1 MKTEPLKKMLSFIML
16 SSMLALTAC
25 SSGAEA
31 SESEKFL
38 PEAQN
43 DTIVTSV
50 GGGNNA
56 DDNAESSLRV
66 SFIDVGQ
73 GDSEFIELPN
83 GETFLIDAGTN
94 ETGADVVSYISS
106 LGYTS
111 IDYVVGT
118 HPHEDHIGGLDDVIR
133 TFDIGSV
140 YMPKVTA
147 DTKTFED
154 VLDAVDEKGLTINTA
169 KAGVTLVD
177 GDRLSVK
184 MLAPVLDEYDN
195 TNDYSAVIRIVYDDT
210 SFIFMGDAEQYAED
224 LITGDVDS
232 DVLKVGHHGSSTS
245 TGEAFLERVS
255 PSYAVISCGLG
266 NSYGHPHIETMEK
279 LGSLGIPV
287 LRTDE
292 MGTVVAESD
301 GTEINIKTL
310 GKSSMGNTPQTEVPQ
325 TETSDSSSSDDGLV
339 TEGLDI
345 ADGYVLN
352 TNSKKIHLPDCSA
365 VDNMSDSNKS
375 YTDDY
380 DQAISEGYTPCKICN
395 P

>member
-1 MKTEPLKKMLSFIML
+1 MKSMKSIMSL
-16 SSMLALTAC
+16 IIFSSLLALPAC
-25 SSGAEA
+25 SANGSAEKG
-31 SESEKFL
+31 EFL

-43 DTIVTSV
+43 DTVYALV
-50 GGGNNA
+50 GDEG
-56 DDNAESSLRV
+56 ELRV

-83 GETFLIDAGTN
+83 GETLLIDAGTN
-94 ETGADVVSYISS
+94 ETGADVVNYIES
-106 LGYTS
+106 LGYSS

-169 KAGVTLVD
+169 KAGVSIVD
-177 GDRLSVK
+177 GEDLSVK

-195 TNDYSAVIRIVYDDT
+195 TNDYSAVIKVVYGDT
-210 SFIFMGDAEQYAED
+210 SFLFTGDAEEYAES
-224 LITGDVDS
+224 LITGDVNA

-266 NSYGHPHIETMEK
+266 NSYGHPHTETIEK
-279 LGSLGIPV
+279 LGGIPV
-287 LRTDE
+287 FRTDE
-292 MGTVVAESD
+292 MGTIVATSEGS
-301 GTEINIKTL
+301 EISFRTL
-310 GKSSMGNTPQTEVPQ
+310 GKSDTGNAAQPEATQ
-325 TETSDSSSSDDGLV
+325 ETDTTAFPGYDEGSV

-352 TNSKKIHLPDCSA
+352 TNSKKIHLLDCSA
-365 VDNMSDSNKS
+365 VDNMSESNKA

-380 DQAISEGYTPCKICN
+380 DKAISEGYTPCKICN

>member
-1 MKTEPLKKMLSFIML
+1 MKSMKSIMSL
-16 SSMLALTAC
+16 IIFSSLLALPAC
-25 SSGAEA
+25 SASGSAEKG
-31 SESEKFL
+31 EFL

-43 DTIVTSV
+43 DTVYALV
-50 GGGNNA
+50 GDEG
-56 DDNAESSLRV
+56 ELRV

-83 GETFLIDAGTN
+83 GETLLIDAGTN
-94 ETGADVVSYISS
+94 ETGADVVNYIES
-106 LGYTS
+106 LGYSS

-133 TFDIGSV
+133 TFDVESV

-195 TNDYSAVIRIVYDDT
+195 TNDYSAVIKVVYGDT
-210 SFIFMGDAEQYAED
+210 SFLFTGDAEEYAES

-266 NSYGHPHIETMEK
+266 NSYGHPHTETIEK
-279 LGSLGIPV
+279 LGGIPV
-287 LRTDE
+287 FRTDE
-292 MGTVVAESD
+292 MGTIVATSD
-301 GTEINIKTL
+301 GSEISFRTL
-310 GKSSMGNTPQTEVPQ
+310 GKSDTGNAAQPEAPQD
-325 TETSDSSSSDDGLV
+325 TETAASSGYD
-339 TEGLDI
+339 EGLDI
-345 ADGYVLN
+345 SDGYILN

-365 VDNMSDSNKS
+365 VDNMSDSNKA

>member
-1 MKTEPLKKMLSFIML
+1 MKSMKSIMSL
-16 SSMLALTAC
+16 IIFSSLLALPAC
-25 SSGAEA
+25 SASGSAEKG
-31 SESEKFL
+31 EFL

-43 DTIVTSV
+43 DTVYALV
-50 GGGNNA
+50 GDEG
-56 DDNAESSLRV
+56 ELRV

-83 GETFLIDAGTN
+83 GETLLIDAGTN
-94 ETGADVVSYISS
+94 ETGADVVNYIES
-106 LGYTS
+106 LGYSS

-133 TFDIGSV
+133 TFDVESV

-154 VLDAVDEKGLTINTA
+154 VLDAVAEKGLSINTA
-169 KAGVTLVD
+169 KAGVSIVD
-177 GDRLSVK
+177 GEDLSVK

-255 PSYAVISCGLG
+255 PSYAVISCGFD
-266 NSYGHPHIETMEK
+266 NSYGHPHTETIEK
-279 LGSLGIPV
+279 LGGIPV
-287 LRTDE
+287 FRTDE
-292 MGTVVAESD
+292 MGTIVATSEGS
-301 GTEINIKTL
+301 EISFRTL
-310 GKSSMGNTPQTEVPQ
+310 GKSDTGNAAQPEAPQ
-325 TETSDSSSSDDGLV
+325 ETDTTAFPGYDEGSVS
-339 TEGLDI
+339 EGLGI
-345 ADGYVLN
+345 SDGYILN

-365 VDNMSDSNKS
+365 VDNMSDSNKA

>member
-25 SSGAEA
+25 SSGTEA

-50 GGGNNA
+50 GGGSNA

-83 GETFLIDAGTN
+83 GETLLIDAGTN

-154 VLDAVDEKGLTINTA
+154 VLDAVAEKGLSINTA
-169 KAGVTLVD
+169 KAGVSIVD
-177 GDRLSVK
+177 GDGLSVK

-195 TNDYSAVIRIVYDDT
+195 TNDYSAVIKVAYGDT
-210 SFIFMGDAEQYAED
+210 SFLFTGDAEEYAES

-266 NSYGHPHIETMEK
+266 NSYGHPHTETIEK
-279 LGSLGIPV
+279 LGGIPV
-287 LRTDE
+287 FRTDE
-292 MGTVVAESD
+292 MGTIVATSEGS
-301 GTEINIKTL
+301 EISFRTL
-310 GKSSMGNTPQTEVPQ
+310 GKSDTGNAAQPEAPQ
-325 TETSDSSSSDDGLV
+325 ETDTMASPGYD
-339 TEGLDI
+339 EGSVSEDLDI
-345 ADGYVLN
+345 SDGYVLN

-365 VDNMSDSNKS
+365 VDNMSDSNKA

>member
-1 MKTEPLKKMLSFIML
+1 MKSMKSIMSL
-16 SSMLALTAC
+16 IIFSSLLALPAC
-25 SSGAEA
+25 SANGSV
-31 SESEKFL
+31 EKGEFL

-43 DTIVTSV
+43 DTVYALV
-50 GGGNNA
+50 GDEGK
-56 DDNAESSLRV
+56 LRV

-83 GETFLIDAGTN
+83 GETLLIDAGTN
-94 ETGADVVSYISS
+94 ETGADVVNYIES
-106 LGYTS
+106 LGYSS

-118 HPHEDHIGGLDDVIR
+118 HPHEDHIGGLDDVINS
-133 TFDIGSV
+133 FEIGSV

-154 VLDAVDEKGLTINTA
+154 VLDAVAEKGLSINTA

-177 GDRLSVK
+177 VDGLSVK
-184 MLAPVLDEYDN
+184 MLAPVLDVYDN

-245 TGEAFLERVS
+245 TGETFLERVS

-266 NSYGHPHIETMEK
+266 NSYGHPHTETIEK
-279 LGSLGIPV
+279 LGGIPV
-287 LRTDE
+287 FRTDE
-292 MGTVVAESD
+292 MGTIVATSD
-301 GTEINIKTL
+301 GSEISFRTL
-310 GKSSMGNTPQTEVPQ
+310 GKSDTGNAAQPEAPQ
-325 TETSDSSSSDDGLV
+325 ETDTTASPGYDEGSVS
-339 TEGLDI
+339 EGLDI
-345 ADGYVLN
+345 SDGYILN

-365 VDNMSDSNKS
+365 VDNMSDSNKA

>member
-1 MKTEPLKKMLSFIML
+1 MKSMKSIMSLIIFHPFLRCLPVLQTEARRRGNFCRRP
-16 SSMLALTAC
+16 
-25 SSGAEA
+25 
-31 SESEKFL
+31 
-38 PEAQN
+38 QN
-43 DTIVTSV
+43 DTVYALV
-50 GGGNNA
+50 GDEG
-56 DDNAESSLRV
+56 ELRV

-83 GETFLIDAGTN
+83 GETLLIDAGTN
-94 ETGADVVSYISS
+94 ETGADVVNYIES
-106 LGYTS
+106 LGYSS

-133 TFDIGSV
+133 TFDVESV

-177 GDRLSVK
+177 GDGLSVK

-266 NSYGHPHIETMEK
+266 NSYGHPHTETIEK
-279 LGSLGIPV
+279 LGGIPV
-287 LRTDE
+287 FRTDE
-292 MGTVVAESD
+292 MGTIVATSD
-301 GTEINIKTL
+301 GSEISFRTL
-310 GKSSMGNTPQTEVPQ
+310 GKPDTGNAAQPEAPQD
-325 TETSDSSSSDDGLV
+325 TETAASSGYDEGSVS
-339 TEGLDI
+339 EGLDI
-345 ADGYVLN
+345 SDGYILN

-365 VDNMSDSNKS
+365 VDNMSDSNKA

-380 DQAISEGYTPCKICN
+380 DKAISEGYTPCKICN

>member
-1 MKTEPLKKMLSFIML
+1 MV
-16 SSMLALTAC
+16 
-25 SSGAEA
+25 
-31 SESEKFL
+31 
-38 PEAQN
+38 N
-43 DTIVTSV
+43 Y
-50 GGGNNA
+50 
-56 DDNAESSLRV
+56 
-66 SFIDVGQ
+66 
-73 GDSEFIELPN
+73 IE
-83 GETFLIDAGTN
+83 
-94 ETGADVVSYISS
+94 S
-106 LGYTS
+106 LGYSS

-133 TFDIGSV
+133 TFDVESV

-195 TNDYSAVIRIVYDDT
+195 TNDYSAVIKVVYGDT
-210 SFIFMGDAEQYAED
+210 SFLFTGDAEEYAES
-224 LITGDVDS
+224 LITGDVS
-232 DVLKVGHHGSSTS
+232 ADVLKVGHHGSSTS
-245 TGEAFLERVS
+245 TGEAFLQRVS
-255 PSYAVISCGLG
+255 PSYAVISCGFD

-310 GKSSMGNTPQTEVPQ
+310 GKSSMGNTPQTE
-325 TETSDSSSSDDGLV
+325 TSDSSSSDDGLV

-365 VDNMSDSNKS
+365 VDNMSDSNKA

>member
-1 MKTEPLKKMLSFIML
+1 MKSMKSIMSL
-16 SSMLALTAC
+16 IIFSSLLALPAC
-25 SSGAEA
+25 SASGSAEKG
-31 SESEKFL
+31 EFL

-43 DTIVTSV
+43 DTVYALV
-50 GGGNNA
+50 GDEG
-56 DDNAESSLRV
+56 ELRV

-83 GETFLIDAGTN
+83 GETLLIDAGTN
-94 ETGADVVSYISS
+94 ETGADVVNYIES
-106 LGYTS
+106 LGYSS

-133 TFDIGSV
+133 TFDVESV

-154 VLDAVDEKGLTINTA
+154 VLDAVAEKGLSINTA
-169 KAGVTLVD
+169 KAGVSIVD
-177 GDRLSVK
+177 GEDLSVK

-195 TNDYSAVIRIVYDDT
+195 TNDYSAVIKVVYGDT
-210 SFIFMGDAEQYAED
+210 SFLFTGDAEEYAES
-224 LITGDVDS
+224 LITGDVS
-232 DVLKVGHHGSSTS
+232 ADVLKVGHHGSSTS
-245 TGEAFLERVS
+245 TGEAFLQRVS

-266 NSYGHPHIETMEK
+266 NSYGHPHTETIEK
-279 LGSLGIPV
+279 LGGIPV
-287 LRTDE
+287 FRTDE
-292 MGTVVAESD
+292 MGTVVATSD
-301 GTEINIKTL
+301 GKEISIRSL
-310 GKSSMGNTPQTEVPQ
+310 GKSAAGYTSQADAPQ

-365 VDNMSDSNKS
+365 VDNMSDSNKA

>member
-1 MKTEPLKKMLSFIML
+1 MKSMKSIMSL
-16 SSMLALTAC
+16 IIFSSLLALPAC
-25 SSGAEA
+25 SASGSAEKG
-31 SESEKFL
+31 EFL

-43 DTIVTSV
+43 DTVYALV
-50 GGGNNA
+50 GDEG
-56 DDNAESSLRV
+56 ELRV

-83 GETFLIDAGTN
+83 GETLLIDAGTN
-94 ETGADVVSYISS
+94 ETGADVVNYIES
-106 LGYTS
+106 LGYSS

-133 TFDIGSV
+133 TFDVESV

-169 KAGVTLVD
+169 KAGVSLVD
-177 GDRLSVK
+177 GEDLSVK

-195 TNDYSAVIRIVYDDT
+195 TNDYSAVIKVAYGDT
-210 SFIFMGDAEQYAED
+210 SFLFTGDAEEYAED
-224 LITGDVDS
+224 LITGDVS
-232 DVLKVGHHGSSTS
+232 ADVLKVGHHGSSTS
-245 TGEAFLERVS
+245 TGEAFLQRVS

-266 NSYGHPHIETMEK
+266 NSYGHPHTETIEK
-279 LGSLGIPV
+279 LGGIPV
-287 LRTDE
+287 FRTDE
-292 MGTVVAESD
+292 MGTIVATSD
-301 GTEINIKTL
+301 GSEISFRTL
-310 GKSSMGNTPQTEVPQ
+310 GKSDTGNAAQPEAPQ
-325 TETSDSSSSDDGLV
+325 ETDTTASPGYDEGSVS
-339 TEGLDI
+339 EGLDI
-345 ADGYVLN
+345 SDGYILN

-365 VDNMSDSNKS
+365 VDNMSDSNKA

>member
-1 MKTEPLKKMLSFIML
+1 MKSMKSIMSL
-16 SSMLALTAC
+16 IIFSSLLALPAC
-25 SSGAEA
+25 SANGSAENG
-31 SESEKFL
+31 EFL

-43 DTIVTSV
+43 DTVYALV
-50 GGGNNA
+50 GDEG
-56 DDNAESSLRV
+56 ELRV

-83 GETFLIDAGTN
+83 GETLLIDAGTN
-94 ETGADVVSYISS
+94 ETGADVVNYIES
-106 LGYTS
+106 LGYSS

-133 TFDIGSV
+133 TFDVESV

-177 GDRLSVK
+177 GDGLSVK

-224 LITGDVDS
+224 LITGDVS
-232 DVLKVGHHGSSTS
+232 ADVLKVGHHGSSTS
-245 TGEAFLERVS
+245 TGEKFLQRVS
-255 PSYAVISCGLG
+255 PSYAVISCGFD

-301 GTEINIKTL
+301 GTEINIRTL
-310 GKSSMGNTPQTEVPQ
+310 GKSSMGNAPQTEVPQ
-325 TETSDSSSSDDGLV
+325 TEATVPSNSDDTPV
-339 TEGLDI
+339 SEGLDI
-345 ADGYVLN
+345 SNGYILN

-365 VDNMSDSNKS
+365 VDNMSDSNKA
-375 YTDDY
+375 YTDNY
-380 DQAISEGYTPCKICN
+380 DKAISEGYTPCKICN

>member
-1 MKTEPLKKMLSFIML
+1 MKSMKSIMSL
-16 SSMLALTAC
+16 IIFSSLLALPAC
-25 SSGAEA
+25 SASGSAEKG
-31 SESEKFL
+31 EFL

-43 DTIVTSV
+43 NTVYALV
-50 GGGNNA
+50 GDEG
-56 DDNAESSLRV
+56 ELRV

-83 GETFLIDAGTN
+83 GDTLLIDAGTN
-94 ETGADVVSYISS
+94 ETGADVVNYIES
-106 LGYTS
+106 LGYSS

-133 TFDIGSV
+133 TFDVESV

-154 VLDAVDEKGLTINTA
+154 VLDAVAEKGLSINTA
-169 KAGVTLVD
+169 KAGVSIVD
-177 GDRLSVK
+177 GEDLSVK

-195 TNDYSAVIRIVYDDT
+195 TNDYSAVIKVVYGDT
-210 SFIFMGDAEQYAED
+210 SFLFTGDAEEYAED

-266 NSYGHPHIETMEK
+266 NSYGHPHAETIEK
-279 LGSLGIPV
+279 LGGIPV
-287 LRTDE
+287 FRTDE
-292 MGTVVAESD
+292 MGTIVATSD
-301 GTEINIKTL
+301 GSEISFRTL
-310 GKSSMGNTPQTEVPQ
+310 GKSDTGNAAQPEAPQKTDTMASPGYDEGSV
-325 TETSDSSSSDDGLV
+325 S
-339 TEGLDI
+339 EGLDI
-345 ADGYVLN
+345 SDGYILN
-352 TNSKKIHLPDCSA
+352 TNSKKIHLPGCSA
-365 VDNMSDSNKS
+365 VDNMSDSNKA

>member
-1 MKTEPLKKMLSFIML
+1 MKSMKSIMSLIIFSFL
-16 SSMLALTAC
+16 LALPAC
-25 SSGAEA
+25 SANGSAENG
-31 SESEKFL
+31 EFL

-43 DTIVTSV
+43 DTVYALV
-50 GGGNNA
+50 GDEG
-56 DDNAESSLRV
+56 ELRV

-83 GETFLIDAGTN
+83 GETLLIDAGTN
-94 ETGADVVSYISS
+94 ETGADVVNYIES
-106 LGYTS
+106 LGYSS

-133 TFDIGSV
+133 TFDVESV

-154 VLDAVDEKGLTINTA
+154 VLDAVAEKGLSINTA

-177 GDRLSVK
+177 GDGLSVK

-266 NSYGHPHIETMEK
+266 NSYGHPHTETIEK
-279 LGSLGIPV
+279 LGGIPV
-287 LRTDE
+287 FRTDE
-292 MGTVVAESD
+292 MGTIVATSD
-301 GTEINIKTL
+301 GSEISFRTL
-310 GKSSMGNTPQTEVPQ
+310 GKSDTGNAAQPEATQ
-325 TETSDSSSSDDGLV
+325 ETDTTASPGYDEGSVS
-339 TEGLDI
+339 EGLDI
-345 ADGYVLN
+345 SDGYILN

-365 VDNMSDSNKS
+365 VDNMSESNKA
-375 YTDDY
+375 YTDNY
-380 DQAISEGYTPCKICN
+380 DKAISEGYTPCKICN

>member
-50 GGGNNA
+50 GGGSNA

-83 GETFLIDAGTN
+83 GETLLIDAGTN

-106 LGYTS
+106 LGYSS

-118 HPHEDHIGGLDDVIR
+118 HPHEDHIGGLDDVINS
-133 TFDIGSV
+133 FEIGSV

-147 DTKTFED
+147 DTRTFED
-154 VLDAVDEKGLTINTA
+154 VLDAVAEKGLSINTA
-169 KAGVTLVD
+169 KAGVSIVD
-177 GDRLSVK
+177 VEDLSVK

-195 TNDYSAVIRIVYDDT
+195 TNDYSAVIKVVYGDT
-210 SFIFMGDAEQYAED
+210 SFLFTGDAEEYAES
-224 LITGDVDS
+224 LITGDVNA

-266 NSYGHPHIETMEK
+266 NSYGHPHTETIEK
-279 LGSLGIPV
+279 LGGIPV
-287 LRTDE
+287 FRTDE
-292 MGTVVAESD
+292 MGTIVATSD
-301 GTEINIKTL
+301 GSEISFRTL
-310 GKSSMGNTPQTEVPQ
+310 GKSDTGNAAQPEATQ
-325 TETSDSSSSDDGLV
+325 ETDTTASPGYD
-339 TEGLDI
+339 EGSVSEDLDI
-345 ADGYVLN
+345 SDGYILN

-365 VDNMSDSNKS
+365 VDNMSDSNKA

>member
-1 MKTEPLKKMLSFIML
+1 MKSMKSIMSL
-16 SSMLALTAC
+16 IIFSSLLALPAC
-25 SSGAEA
+25 SANGSAEKG
-31 SESEKFL
+31 EFL

-43 DTIVTSV
+43 DTVYALV
-50 GGGNNA
+50 GDEG
-56 DDNAESSLRV
+56 ELRV

-83 GETFLIDAGTN
+83 GETLLIDAGTN
-94 ETGADVVSYISS
+94 ETGADVVNYIES
-106 LGYTS
+106 LGYSS

-133 TFDIGSV
+133 TFDVESV

-177 GDRLSVK
+177 GDGLSVK

-266 NSYGHPHIETMEK
+266 NSYGHPHTETIEK
-279 LGSLGIPV
+279 LGGIPV
-287 LRTDE
+287 FRTDE
-292 MGTVVAESD
+292 MGTIVATSD
-301 GTEINIKTL
+301 GSEISFRTL
-310 GKSSMGNTPQTEVPQ
+310 GKSDTGNAAQPEATQ
-325 TETSDSSSSDDGLV
+325 ETDTTASPGYD
-339 TEGLDI
+339 EGSVSEDLDVS
-345 ADGYVLN
+345 DGYVLN
-352 TNSKKIHLPDCSA
+352 TNSKKIHLPGCSA
-365 VDNMSDSNKS
+365 VDNMSDSNKA